1 MSKWVLPSIVEL
13 PEERERIDLFSP
25 VLASWVCHLQHAI
38 DEKGKDL
45 DIVDPLVA
53 ELTLAVREVGTE
65 LPADDRNQSGLRF
78 KIDRD
83 IRLAGTVQ
91 AALKYLELAEQPR
104 PCATNRAVKI
114 HSSYVSTEDD
124 AEDRSGNFRL
134 RWSAPR

>member
-1 MSKWVLPSIVEL
+1 
-13 PEERERIDLFSP
+13 

-53 ELTLAVREVGTE
+53 ELTLAVREVGAE

-91 AALKYLELAEQPR
+91 AALK
-104 PCATNRAVKI
+104 T
-114 HSSYVSTEDD
+114 
-124 AEDRSGNFRL
+124 
-134 RWSAPR
+134 